1 MKKFLFFVVAAT
13 AMVLSACGSTTVSKE
28 DVVSKALNADINS
41 AEVNGKIDVKLDS
54 NGEKLDQSVNLE
66 MTYSQEPFLTYLKMG
81 TVEGDMEIYIDK
93 DNTYLLLPEMPS
105 WVKTPTNDTAEF
117 SELAAGQSIEE
128 DLDKLRKF
136 EELFELES
144 VEDGYSLKVNLAEDA
159 NEEEFALV
167 KEVLKDSVQE
177 IEVEDV
183 KIHTFDYILTL
194 DKEYLLKSAV
204 AKMDIDVTAEGE
216 TVNMITAVDV
226 KYSNVNKVKEFKVPA
241 EVVENAAEIAE

>member
-1 MKKFLFFVVAAT
+1 MKKLLYFVVVVMVMILAGCGT
-13 AMVLSACGSTTVSKE
+13 ATVSKE
-28 DVVSKALNADINS
+28 DVVSKALNAEINS
-41 AEVNGKIDVKLDS
+41 AEVNGKVDVKLDS
-54 NGEKLDQSVNLE
+54 NGEKLDQSVNLK

-105 WVKTPTNDTAEF
+105 WVKTPTDNTAEF

-136 EELFELES
+136 EDLFELTS
-144 VEDGYSLKVNLAEDA
+144 VEGGYSLKVNLSEDA
-159 NEEEFALV
+159 DEEEFELV

-183 KIHTFDYILTL
+183 KIHSFDYVLTL
-194 DKEYLLKSAV
+194 DKEYLLKSAE

-216 TVNMITAVDV
+216 TVNMITSVDV
-226 KYSNVNKVKEFKVPA
+226 KYSNVNNVKDFKVPA
-241 EVVENAAEIAE
+241 EVLENAEEISE